1 MQNKS
6 IKILA
11 IITVLFASVSVQA
24 QGTMLSDEQ
33 VKKLENIT
41 TGSNNQP
48 QENQLVNENLQVENG
63 EAVQPNV
70 IQGEIVN
77 QVAVP
82 EQKPEEK
89 KGGILP
95 WLKGKLGSEKKH
107 EPAVQPIQP
116 LNQPVEAPAVV
127 ENPIPE
133 NIQPQEAK
141 PLPWHNKTPAPI
153 TAPAPTPTPTPVKV
167 EEKKPEV
174 RPEIQ
179 NNSKIE
185 NIISNPKVLKQK
197 NEVKQEP
204 VNESSYKLFGETG
217 SRVILEFNGD
227 DQTLNKDQ
235 ILLINALNDKLSNSP
250 EIRVAVESYAG
261 KAELESFAR
270 KIALKRA
277 LEVRKIIKSADI
289 DKKRIIIKVIDFSN
303 AGSNANKI
311 LIREL

>member
-107 EPAVQPIQP
+107 EPVAQPIQP
-116 LNQPVEAPAVV
+116 FQQPVEAPVAV

-133 NIQPQEAK
+133 NTQPQEAK
-141 PLPWHNKTPAPI
+141 PLPWHNKTPAP
-153 TAPAPTPTPTPVKV
+153 APAPVKV
-167 EEKKPEV
+167 EEKKPE
-174 RPEIQ
+174 IQ
-179 NNSKIE
+179 NNSKID
-185 NIISNPKVLKQK
+185 NIISNPKALKQK

>member
-1 MQNKS
+1 
-6 IKILA
+6 
-11 IITVLFASVSVQA
+11 
-24 QGTMLSDEQ
+24 
-33 VKKLENIT
+33 
-41 TGSNNQP
+41 
-48 QENQLVNENLQVENG
+48 
-63 EAVQPNV
+63 
-70 IQGEIVN
+70 VN
-77 QVAVP
+77 QVAIP

-107 EPAVQPIQP
+107 EPLAQPIQPIQP
-116 LNQPVEAPAVV
+116 LEAPVAV

-133 NIQPQEAK
+133 NTPPQEAK
-141 PLPWHNKTPAPI
+141 PLPWHNKTPAP
-153 TAPAPTPTPTPVKV
+153 TPTSAPTPTPKPTQVKV
-167 EEKKPEV
+167 EEKKPEA
-174 RPEIQ
+174 Q
-179 NNSKIE
+179 NNIKIE

-204 VNESSYKLFGETG
+204 ANESSYKLFGETG
-217 SRVILEFNGD
+217 GSRVVLEFNGD
-227 DQTLNKDQ
+227 DQILNKDQ
-235 ILLINALNDKLSNSP
+235 ILLINALNDKLTNSP
-250 EIRVAVESYAG
+250 EVRVAVESYAG